1 MINPEIHP
9 NVNTQMM
16 NQDKSPLWLS
26 LQRVL
31 VLLPTLALTLSL
43 GVTVLSLPPAPV
55 QMVDTILG
63 KMPHSGVS
71 NPVTAVLLNFRG
83 YDTLLEIAVLLV
95 AVFGMGT
102 LPDPYRKR
110 LFSIPSPG
118 PILLALVRLLVPLML
133 LVAGYFL
140 WAGADAPGGAFQ
152 AGAILGAAA
161 VLVLLAGLPLS
172 VWFHGWCFRAV
183 LMMGFALFLSVGI
196 WAMAIG
202 GHFLEYPRDR
212 AGDLILLIETFAS
225 VSIGLILARLFLG
238 SPDPPDATNMT
249 KEHP

>member
-1 MINPEIHP
+1 MS
-9 NVNTQMM
+9 
-16 NQDKSPLWLS
+16 QDKSPLWLS

-43 GVTVLSLPPAPV
+43 GITLLSLPPAPV
-55 QMVDTILG
+55 QMLDTILD
-63 KMPHSGVS
+63 KMPHSGVI

-83 YDTLLEIAVLLV
+83 YDTLLEIGVLLV

-102 LPDPYRKR
+102 LPDSYHKGS
-110 LFSIPSPG
+110 LSIPSPG
-118 PILLALVRLLVPLML
+118 PILLALVRLLVPLMV

-140 WAGADAPGGAFQ
+140 WVGAHAPGGAFQ

-161 VLVLLAGLPLS
+161 VLVLLVGLPLS
-172 VWFHGWCFRAV
+172 VWFHGWWFRAV
-183 LMMGFALFLSVGI
+183 LMMGFALFLGVGI
-196 WAMAIG
+196 WTMGIG

-212 AGDLILLIETFAS
+212 AGDLILLIEASAS

-238 SPDPPDATNMT
+238 SSDPADATNMT

>member
-1 MINPEIHP
+1 
-9 NVNTQMM
+9 MM
-16 NQDKSPLWLS
+16 SQDKSPRWFS

-31 VLLPTLALTLSL
+31 VLLPTLALIFSL
-43 GVTVLSLPPAPV
+43 GITVLSLPPAPV
-55 QMVDTILG
+55 QMVDTILD
-63 KMPHSGVS
+63 KMPHSGVI

-83 YDTLLEIAVLLV
+83 YDTLLEIGVLLV

-102 LPDPYRKR
+102 LPDSHQGS
-110 LFSIPSPG
+110 LSILSPG
-118 PILLALVRLLVPLML
+118 PILLALVRLLVPLMV

-140 WAGADAPGGAFQ
+140 WVGAHAPGGAFQ

-172 VWFHGWCFRAV
+172 VWFHGWWFRAV
-183 LMMGFALFLSVGI
+183 LMMGFALFLGVGI
-196 WAMAIG
+196 WTMAIG

-212 AGDLILLIETFAS
+212 AGDLILLIEASAS

-238 SPDPPDATNMT
+238 SPVPAEATNMT
-249 KEHP
+249 KEHL